1 MSVTTRP
8 LPIAPLGARRWWPES
23 VDDVTVRLTA
33 GIVLVLVVITLA
45 TQQWWLFVPLF
56 ADFAIRTLWGPRW
69 GVTSRLAALLRTKV
83 SAPRRPTASAPKRFA
98 AGIGATM
105 TGLASLALAATLLT
119 DASWPVVA
127 LWVIGAIMTLFP
139 ALEAILGLCVGC
151 KLFALLARFGVVDP
165 DLCVDCVA

>member
-8 LPIAPLGARRWWPES
+8 LPISAIGARRWWPES
-23 VDDVTVRLTA
+23 VDDVTVRVTA
-33 GIVLVLVVITLA
+33 AIILLVVVTAVA

-56 ADFAIRTLWGPRW
+56 ADFLARTIRGPRW
-69 GVTSRLAALLRTKV
+69 GVTSRLAALVRRRITV
-83 SAPRRPTASAPKRFA
+83 APRPTASAPKRFA

-119 DASWPVVA
+119 DATWPIVA
-127 LWVIGAIMTLFP
+127 LWLIGAIMTLFP